1 MFITNYS
8 QWASCE
14 LVVVDTTLLTLGL
27 ILVQISWK
35 DQRGTGQ
42 VTSGIMST
50 SALVDYTKDCS
61 FICHT
66 CSSTGCVSGFSSWFD
81 ETVGATT
88 RDSLGPTDDRNKG
101 AEDIPPISKKRFMSE
116 RDSYDLSN
124 VAERSCLSSSLCPE
138 TSCVYNALGKGDATM
153 ETHKASD
160 SLLEAPV
167 SPGRVLPEAI
177 AYVLS
182 TSGTTGRPVSV
193 RVPHCSIVPNILD
206 LRSRFGLT
214 PEDVIFNASPL
225 TFDPSIVEVSSILLP
240 WSLSHGG
247 KRYKK
252 QIPDLI

>member
-1 MFITNYS
+1 MQLFITNYS

-35 DQRGTGQ
+35 EQRGTQ
-42 VTSGIMST
+42 KVTSGIMSP
-50 SALVDYTKDCS
+50 SALVDYTNDCR

-66 CSSTGCVSGFSSWFD
+66 CSSTGRVSGFSSWFD
-81 ETVGATT
+81 ETVGVTM
-88 RDSLGPTDDRNKG
+88 RDSLGPTDDRSKG
-101 AEDIPPISKKRFMSE
+101 AEDIQHITKNRFLSE

-124 VAERSCLSSSLCPE
+124 VAERSCLSSSLCPK
-138 TSCVYNALGKGDATM
+138 TSGICNALGKGDATM

-160 SLLEAPV
+160 SHFEAPV
-167 SPGRVLPEAI
+167 SSGRVLPEAI

-206 LRSRFGLT
+206 LRSRFRLT
-214 PEDVIFNASPL
+214 PDDVIFNASPL
-225 TFDPSIVEVSSILLP
+225 TFDPSVVEVSSILLP
-240 WSLSHGG
+240 WSLSRGG
-247 KRYKK
+247 KRY
-252 QIPDLI
+252 